1 MTKKKAQKKPLDMT
15 SDEAM
20 EFLFSKPIVKE
31 LKKVANPDKSAQ
43 ATEKKDVVDG
53 DSLPY
58 TNGNK

>member
-1 MTKKKAQKKPLDMT
+1 MT